1 MRFWQSAATIP
12 SGMTM
17 FGQDELT
24 GALDQNGFQD
34 VRRLLSGTTQF
45 VGGVLAG

>member
-1 MRFWQSAATIP
+1 
-12 SGMTM
+12 MTM

-24 GALDQNGFQD
+24 GALEANGFED
-34 VRRLLSGTTQF
+34 VRLLLSGTTQF